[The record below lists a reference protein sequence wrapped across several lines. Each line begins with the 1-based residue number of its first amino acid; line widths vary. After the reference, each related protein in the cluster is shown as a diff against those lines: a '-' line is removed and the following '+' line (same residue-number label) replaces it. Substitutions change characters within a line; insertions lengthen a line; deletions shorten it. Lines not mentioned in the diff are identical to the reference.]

1 MEVNGIE
8 SPHQFLNCSLPA
20 EETHGVLAACVP
32 LGSGDKRVY
41 AWSLWRSGDS
51 DFPQWTA
58 VVVLVQ
64 GSVQFTIATVVTFG
78 SKQQFTVQFSL
89 VQYDCWEPN
98 SQVSCFSS
106 RSLRAINVGS
116 GKAPSPLK

>member
-8 SPHQFLNCSLPA
+8 SPHQFLNGSLPA
-20 EETHGVLAACVP
+20 EEMQGVLAACVP

-41 AWSLWRSGDS
+41 AWSLGRSGDS

-78 SKQQFTVQFSL
+78 SEQQFTIQFSF
-89 VQYDCWEPN
+89 VQYDCWEQS

-106 RSLRAINVGS
+106 RSLRANSVRS
-116 GKAPSPLK
+116 VKAPSPLK